1 MVQKYTY
8 KTPKEMITEH
18 GEIIKKGTK
27 VLDSENSTCPDS
39 FDYMTGTWSLS
50 PGHVRDSVFVV
61 ESCEA
66 GAWRI
71 ALNKATE

>member
-1 MVQKYTY
+1 MVKEYTY
-8 KTPKEMITEH
+8 KTKKEMITEH

-27 VLDSENSTCPDS
+27 ILDSWRNVCPDS
-39 FDYMTGTWSLS
+39 FDYMTGTWS
-50 PGHVRDSVFVV
+50 DNVFIV
-61 ESCEA
+61 ESCPA

>member
-1 MVQKYTY
+1 MVKEFTY
-8 KTPKEMITEH
+8 KTKKEMITEH

-27 VLDSENSTCPDS
+27 ILDSENSTCPDS
-39 FDYMTGTWSLS
+39 FDYMTGTWSLGS
-50 PGHVRDSVFVV
+50 VHTSVFVV
-61 ESCEA
+61 ESCPA

>member
-8 KTPKEMITEH
+8 KTKKEMITEH

-39 FDYMTGTWSLS
+39 FDYMTGSWSRGS
-50 PGHVRDSVFVV
+50 VRESVFVV

-66 GAWRI
+66 GGWRI